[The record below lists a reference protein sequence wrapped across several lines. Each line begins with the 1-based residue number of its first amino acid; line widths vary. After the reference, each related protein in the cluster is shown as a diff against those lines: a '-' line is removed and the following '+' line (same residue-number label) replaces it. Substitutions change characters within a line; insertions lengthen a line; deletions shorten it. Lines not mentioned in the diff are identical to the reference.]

1 MTYAQ
6 SLQEAKGHG
15 RAFLKSTIG
24 AHPVA
29 TAVVIAI
36 LVVLIIVL
44 GFYVSHYKSMC
55 KSGFHIAPISNLTTG
70 NNNPQWQ
77 YGNMDAGNWG
87 PIHRDATAWNVAA
100 YHPGWRAGRYRR
112 ADCPPQ
118 KECRVDCPPPRDCQP
133 ECQKECMTSGG
144 PGCAGACGPGETSLV
159 QANCDG
165 STTSWCRNTD
175 ALPGP
180 PTVCGACWDPAAT
193 AEAEALATVGSLQ
206 HESYGERRLQRA
218 ISAAYDSN
226 VGLSDEQLSN
236 LMHQGGTP

>member
-1 MTYAQ
+1 MYSVTTARMDPQ
-6 SLQEAKGHG
+6 FSPQPASMSGKNFI
-15 RAFLKSTIG
+15 RSTVG
-24 AHPVA
+24 QHPGT

-36 LVVLIIVL
+36 LVFLILVLAYYLV
-44 GFYVSHYKSMC
+44 HYKSKC
-55 KSGFHIAPISNLTTG
+55 AAKSGFDCGAPS
-70 NNNPQWQ
+70 
-77 YGNMDAGNWG
+77 
-87 PIHRDATAWNVAA
+87 
-100 YHPGWRAGRYRR
+100 
-112 ADCPPQ
+112 
-118 KECRVDCPPPRDCQP
+118 
-133 ECQKECMTSGG
+133 S
-144 PGCAGACGPGETSLV
+144 CAGACGPGETSLV

-218 ISAAYDSN
+218 INAAYDSN